1 MIDIHS
7 HILPGV
13 DDGARTLTDSVEIIR
28 ELAGI
33 GVTEMIATP
42 HYMNETQFVSPYR
55 ENCKLF
61 ERLKQ
66 VLADE
71 GIGVRVYLGNEI
83 YIDDEILSLLK
94 AGKVSGLAQSKNLL
108 IELPLNE
115 EFPNYEDVFLD
126 LLNRGFQVIL
136 AHPERYTLVQ
146 NDIGVAEQL
155 HEMGVLLQGNLGSI
169 MGKYGSG
176 AKKTIKKLVKEK
188 LIFAFGTDTHHC
200 GGGEQLKLAE
210 KKLAKYYNEAELEKV
225 LVGNARKIL
234 ASVRG

>member
-13 DDGARTLTDSVEIIR
+13 DDGARTLTDGVEIVR

-33 GVTEMIATP
+33 GVTDMIATP

-71 GIGVRVYLGNEI
+71 GIGVRIHLGNEI
-83 YIDDEILSLLK
+83 YIDDEILSLLN
-94 AGKVSGLAQSKNLL
+94 AGKISGLAQSKYLL

-126 LLNRGFQVIL
+126 LMNRGFQVIL

-146 NDIGVAEQL
+146 NDISIAEQL

-225 LVGNARKIL
+225 LVGNAREIL